1 MALLTLFSDL
11 SRNNKSLL
19 KCPGQVTK
27 SLHNS
32 LKTKIKKMKFLSNFV
47 FLLTLLPAVSQGQK
61 LGYVNSQEIL
71 SKMTEVKIANIQ
83 LESYEKELAAKG
95 EQMVLLFENQYKL
108 YMNDV
113 NAGLL
118 SKVQMAQ
125 KEEELIKKQEEIK
138 NYESEMEMMLEKKQ
152 AELFEPI
159 MAKVKNE
166 IDKIGKEGNYSMIL
180 DSSQGLLLHAT
191 ETENLASLLKTKLS
205 IPE

>member
-1 MALLTLFSDL
+1 MVLLTLFLDL
-11 SRNNKSLL
+11 SRNNNSLL
-19 KCPGQVTK
+19 KCLGQVTK
-27 SLHNS
+27 SLQNS
-32 LKTKIKKMKFLSNFV
+32 LKTKIYKMKFLSNLV
-47 FLLTLLPAVSQGQK
+47 FLLILLPAVSQGQK

-118 SKVQMAQ
+118 SKVQMSQ
-125 KEEELIKKQEEIK
+125 KEEELVKKQEEIK
-138 NYESEMEMMLEKKQ
+138 NYESEMEMMLQKKQ
-152 AELFEPI
+152 SELFEPI

-166 IDKIGKEGNYSMIL
+166 IDKLGKEGNYSMIL
-180 DSSQGLLLHAT
+180 DSSQGLLLHAI
-191 ETENLASLLKTKLS
+191 ESENLSSVLKTKLG

>member
-1 MALLTLFSDL
+1 
-11 SRNNKSLL
+11 
-19 KCPGQVTK
+19 
-27 SLHNS
+27 
-32 LKTKIKKMKFLSNFV
+32 MKFLSNFV
-47 FLLTLLPAVSQGQK
+47 FLLILLPAVSQGQK

-113 NAGLL
+113 NAGIL

-138 NYESEMEMMLEKKQ
+138 NYESEMEMLLEKKQ

-159 MAKVKNE
+159 MSKIKDE
-166 IDKIGKEGNYSMIL
+166 INKIGKEGNYSMIL

-191 ETENLASLLKTKLS
+191 ETENLAPLLKTKLS